1 MKKYKNKKT
10 GVVIVAE
17 TKLSGAWEEVKE
29 TKTTTK
35 NKKAEAK

>member
-1 MKKYKNKKT
+1 MKKYKNTKT

-35 NKKAEAK
+35 KAEAK

>member
-1 MKKYKNKKT
+1 MKKYKNTKT

-35 NKKAEAK
+35 KEEAK

>member
-1 MKKYKNKKT
+1 MKKYKNTKT

-17 TKLSGAWEEVKE
+17 TKLSGVWEEVKE

-35 NKKAEAK
+35 KSEAK

>member
-1 MKKYKNKKT
+1 MKKYKNTKT

-29 TKTTTK
+29 K
-35 NKKAEAK
+35 KKAEAK